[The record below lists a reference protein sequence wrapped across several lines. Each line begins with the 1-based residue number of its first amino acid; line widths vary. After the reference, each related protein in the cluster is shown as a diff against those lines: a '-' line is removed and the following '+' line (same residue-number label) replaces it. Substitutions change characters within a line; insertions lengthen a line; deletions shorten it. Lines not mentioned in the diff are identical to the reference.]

1 MLCGEAN
8 GMRQRTKH
16 NLGDDWGV
24 SLKDMKVFN
33 SFAHPELCS
42 TLQLYKKKM
51 TSFGEY
57 FDNQHAAIVKAMQD
71 KNKQLNVEWMERY
84 EKRQKEKNMGSR
96 QSERVGRGCKPRGIV
111 PE

>member
-1 MLCGEAN
+1 LLSKRQLVGHTEVDRQGLYECSTLVKFKMLCGEAN

-42 TLQLYKKKM
+42 TLL
-51 TSFGEY
+51 
-57 FDNQHAAIVKAMQD
+57 
-71 KNKQLNVEWMERY
+71 L
-84 EKRQKEKNMGSR
+84 
-96 QSERVGRGCKPRGIV
+96 
-111 PE
+111 